1 MTDNGLSTER
11 YAFPIIRLADLYLM
25 YAEALNETL
34 SSPNSDVYTYIDLV
48 RKRAGLD
55 GVKNPGKIFQSILK
69 NQTRKQVCVKS
80 FVWNV

>member
-34 SSPNSDVYTYIDLV
+34 NTPNNDVYTYIDLV
-48 RKRAGLD
+48 RERAGLD
-55 GVKNPGKIFQSILK
+55 GVKESWQNIQSILK
-69 NQTRKQVCVKS
+69 SQTRKQVCVKS
-80 FVWNV
+80 FVWNA